1 METIKGIV
9 TSINNEW
16 GDNFISETEVIDFI
30 HRNLPMN
37 EMKVVFDKLN
47 KYYQCRRATHNM
59 VESWRKNL
67 TQD

>member
-16 GDNFISETEVIDFI
+16 GDNFISETEVLNFI
-30 HRNLPMN
+30 HRKLPMN
-37 EMKVVFDKLN
+37 EMKDVFDRLN
-47 KYYQCRRATHNM
+47 KYYQCRRATSKM
-59 VESWRKNL
+59 VETWRNN